1 MSDDTRT
8 TIQALIRESPPEVQ
22 KVVGEVLRLEKEKLH
37 LANPRGIVEDIS
49 DLVRRLVS

>member
-1 MSDDTRT
+1 MSDTKS
-8 TIQALIRESPPEVQ
+8 TIQTLVRESSPEVQ

-37 LANPRGIVEDIS
+37 LAKPRGIVEDIT